1 VDASVIN
8 PVDVTVLIG
17 KRAKNLFLSRQMYC
31 SEAVLVVLNNVL
43 GGGLKEHQ
51 AIALAAP
58 FSEGVKKN
66 GCLCGA
72 LAGALLTVG
81 LFLGSSNPVGRRK
94 SVQAASGIL
103 IKRFKLRFGAS
114 CCRILSKK
122 YQGGSVPVFDRCAQR
137 TAEAAAMAASI
148 ILKHRPELKQDADFD
163 YLNTRDSV
171 VSGFFKNA
179 LRRTGCRI

>member
-1 VDASVIN
+1 MDFSAIN
-8 PVDVTVLIG
+8 PIDVPVLIG
-17 KRAKNLFLSRQMYC
+17 ERAKNLFLSRQMYC

-43 GGGLKEHQ
+43 GGGLKDHQ

-58 FSEGVKKN
+58 FAEGIEKN

-72 LAGALLTVG
+72 LAGALLAVG

-94 SVQAASGIL
+94 SVQVASGML
-103 IKRFKLRFGAS
+103 MKRFKLRFGAS
-114 CCRILSKK
+114 CCRIISKK
-122 YQGGSVPVFDRCAQR
+122 DQGDSVPVFDRCAQQ

-163 YLNTRDSV
+163 YLNVRDSV
-171 VSGFFKNA
+171 VSGFFKNT
-179 LRRTGCRI
+179 LRRTGGRI

>member
-1 VDASVIN
+1 VDVSVIY
-8 PVDVTVLIG
+8 PADVPVLIG
-17 KRAKNLFLSRQMYC
+17 ERAQNLFLSRQMCC

-43 GGGLKEHQ
+43 GGGLKDHQ

-58 FSEGVKKN
+58 FAEGVDKT

-72 LAGALLTVG
+72 LAGALLAVG
-81 LFLGSSNPVGRRK
+81 LFLGSSNPVGHRK
-94 SVQAASGIL
+94 SVQIASGL
-103 IKRFKLRFGAS
+103 LMKRFKLRFGAS

-122 YQGGSVPVFDRCAQR
+122 DQGDSVPVFDRCAQQ
-137 TAEAAAMAASI
+137 TAEAAAMAASM
-148 ILKHRPELKQDADFD
+148 ILDHRPELKNDADFD

-171 VSGFFKNA
+171 VSGFLKNT

>member
-31 SEAVLVVLNNVL
+31 SEAVLVVLNNGL

-58 FSEGVKKN
+58 FSEGVEKN

-72 LAGALLTVG
+72 LAGALLAVG

-103 IKRFKLRFGAS
+103 MKRFKLRFGAS

-122 YQGGSVPVFDRCAQR
+122 DQGDSVPVFDRCAQR
-137 TAEAAAMAASI
+137 TDEAAAMAAAI
-148 ILKHRPELKQDADFD
+148 ILKHRPELSLDADFD
-163 YLNTRDSV
+163 YLNVRDSV
-171 VSGFFKNA
+171 VSGFLKNT